1 MLELVEDIKIVKS
14 VVDNIHDTFEMH
26 NVSEVKATM
35 AVIGTSVK
43 SEINELNI
51 DQLGGEESAAN
62 LIDLL
67 KALGIYVKEYQESEC
82 LVTVGLVSETLK
94 NIIGFLEEQ
103 YEENTNDDLIIDD
116 IDDDGT
122 EYCPLVTDDTGE
134 SEEYDPDAFRSSRKA
149 KV

>member
-14 VVDNIHDTFEMH
+14 IVDNIHDTFEMH
-26 NVSEVKATM
+26 DVSEVKAAI
-35 AVIGTSVK
+35 AVIGISVK

-51 DQLGGEESAAN
+51 DQLGGEESAAE

-67 KALGIYVKEYQESEC
+67 KALGIYVKEFSESEY

-116 IDDDGT
+116 DDGT
-122 EYCPLVTDDTGE
+122 DVYPRVTDDTGE